1 MLDFYIKLSRVA
13 QTLIT
18 MKRLIA
24 AKRLV
29 YPLMD
34 KLDPIQEVLI
44 QKDDDWDEWGA
55 EDLVENL

>member
-13 QTLIT
+13 QTLI
-18 MKRLIA
+18 MIKRLIS

-34 KLDPIQEVLI
+34 KLDPVQEVLI
-44 QKDDDWDEWGA
+44 QKDDDWDEWGV